1 MSQVDDFFRDLDR
14 SWPLPAGAPITLRL
28 LGSTALILQTSFQR
42 GTKDSDILETDEIT
56 AEIESALLAVA
67 GKDTDIHRRNRMYLE
82 FLGAAFPFLPSDP
95 LWHPVVQ
102 SGPDYQNFRL
112 EVLDVVDV
120 VIAKLARFHKTDRD
134 DIATMAELELIE
146 PQRFAPGAPP
156 RAGGR
161 GAADRAQADR
171 ALVSEGDGA
180 EGRKKRCGNC
190 TTEIWLRLEP
200 QLTLPRCQPRRRI

>member
-82 FLGAAFPFLPSDP
+82 FLGSAFPFLPFDP
-95 LWHPVVQ
+95 LWHPVVP

-134 DIATMAELELIE
+134 DIAAMAELELIE
-146 PQRFAPGAPP
+146 SQRFAERFRSAVQRWWHDSRADDLPQILRNFHQVQSDELFVWPSRVELPP
-156 RAGGR
+156 WV
-161 GAADRAQADR
+161 DD
-171 ALVSEGDGA
+171 D
-180 EGRKKRCGNC
+180 
-190 TTEIWLRLEP
+190 
-200 QLTLPRCQPRRRI
+200 